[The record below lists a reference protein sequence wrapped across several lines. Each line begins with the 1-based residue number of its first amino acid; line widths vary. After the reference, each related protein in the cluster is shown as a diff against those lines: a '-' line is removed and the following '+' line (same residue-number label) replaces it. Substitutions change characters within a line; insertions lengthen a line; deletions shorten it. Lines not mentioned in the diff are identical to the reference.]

1 MTNATERRCKA
12 RNKRG
17 EPCQATVVGADGYCI
32 VHDPERNVD
41 MRELGRRGGKANGRP
56 NPERV
61 HEGLRAFLQREVPP
75 ERVWQALE
83 AAMLGSNEAA
93 RVSASKVLID
103 ALSEGQAGG
112 CPDCA
117 ARAVEAEGARERLDT
132 MLLRVVESVLRCLLL
147 TGEPAKTDPVLV
159 RLTLERIRSDERLG
173 QAAAFLASTRTIE
186 EELESRTAELTLER
200 DEAIATRDQALARLA
215 EFRVGA

>member
-1 MTNATERRCKA
+1 MQSPPKRTERRCKA

-17 EPCQATVVGADGYCI
+17 DPCAATVVGAGGYCV
-32 VHDPERNVD
+32 VHDPERKTD
-41 MRELGRRGGKANGRP
+41 MKALGRRGGKANGRP

-112 CPDCA
+112 CPRCKEA
-117 ARAVEAEGARERLDT
+117 AAEAEANSEKHREALIKLVLDSVAQIIEADPHPVGLASMAAAYLDERQKQRIAKLRTLRLDQ
-132 MLLRVVESVLRCLLL
+132 
-147 TGEPAKTDPVLV
+147 
-159 RLTLERIRSDERLG
+159 IRS
-173 QAAAFLASTRTIE
+173 ASVD
-186 EELESRTAELTLER
+186 ELTRE
-200 DEAIATRDQALARLA
+200 ALA
-215 EFRVGA
+215 GA